1 MSPQNWCDYTISY
14 KEAGDLLMHTALKT
28 GRENHLVFPIIF
40 LYRHYIELVLKE
52 IIVNN
57 WEYLGISKPFPLI
70 HDVNE
75 LWKICRENL
84 QEVDKLVDSQY
95 AESEDYEREVIKSY
109 DALGSDICRFA
120 EVDPNSQYFR
130 YPVDSKGN
138 PVIMDIKQLA
148 KLLSELP
155 KLISRISYQLDG
167 ISTGIYSIISNEHI
181 S

>member
-1 MSPQNWCDYTISY
+1 
-14 KEAGDLLMHTALKT
+14 MHTALKT